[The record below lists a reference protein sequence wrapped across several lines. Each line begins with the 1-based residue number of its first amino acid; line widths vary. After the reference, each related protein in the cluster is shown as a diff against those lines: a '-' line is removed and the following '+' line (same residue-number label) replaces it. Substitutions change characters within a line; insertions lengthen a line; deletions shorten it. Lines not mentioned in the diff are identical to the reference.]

1 MYELLYIL
9 FYYCILLSFLYC
21 YKRHISPD
29 YRQPLRREEEQNRVE
44 YDYKEIEM
52 EGFHQTP
59 NYHMY

>member
-9 FYYCILLSFLYC
+9 FYYFILLTLLYC
-21 YKRHISPD
+21 YKRYID
-29 YRQPLRREEEQNRVE
+29 QQNRVE
-44 YDYKEIEM
+44 YDYKELEM